1 MAELHELRPAVGS
14 HQTSKRKGRGPG
26 SGKGKTA
33 GRGENGQKSRSG
45 GSIRPGFEGGQ
56 MPLQRRIPK
65 RGFTPYKRHVYQIV
79 NVGELSRV
87 EGTSVNA
94 QTLRDAGLIRSSK
107 GLIKILAMGEL
118 SQAYSVE
125 AHKFSGGAATK
136 IEAAGGSVSTL
147 VPVARAAAVAPE
159 PAVKAEPAPAPEV
172 KTATETAAEPETAG
186 EADAAAEPETA
197 GEADAAEEPET
208 ASAHDPEPVA
218 DSKSDADSKSEMD
231 SDSEADSDSDVDPEA
246 ADDSDSTE
254 AENDG

>member
-1 MAELHELRPAVGS
+1 
-14 HQTSKRKGRGPG
+14 
-26 SGKGKTA
+26 
-33 GRGENGQKSRSG
+33 
-45 GSIRPGFEGGQ
+45 

-79 NVGELSRV
+79 NVGDLSRV
-87 EGTSVNA
+87 EGTSVTA
-94 QTLRDAGLIRSSK
+94 QTLRDAGLIRSTK

-147 VPVARAAAVAPE
+147 VPVARAAEQTVTPE
-159 PAVKAEPAPAPEV
+159 PAVKAEPALAPEV

-186 EADAAAEPETA
+186 EADTAE
-197 GEADAAEEPET
+197 DPET
-208 ASAHDPEPVA
+208 ASAQDPEPVA
-218 DSKSDADSKSEMD
+218 DTK
-231 SDSEADSDSDVDPEA
+231 SEADSDSDVDPEP